1 MREELDRPLNW
12 RTLTVAFLIW
22 AAHFALSYAAE
33 LILPGNPAV
42 RWIALAAALA
52 AFAVV
57 ALCWRRLAPHGSRVV
72 KLALAIASMAIAY
85 QTLPALI
92 G

>member
-1 MREELDRPLNW
+1 MREELNRPLNW
-12 RTLTVAFLIW
+12 RTLTFAFLIW
-22 AAHFALSYAAE
+22 AVHFAVSYAAE

-52 AFAVV
+52 AFAAV
-57 ALCWRRLAPHGSRVV
+57 ALCWRRLEPHGSPVL
-72 KLALAIASMAIAY
+72 KLALAFVSMAFPY
-85 QTLPALI
+85 QPFPPLI